1 VIPGNHDFGVA
12 SREVYDKVSHIW
24 QVKEKERVEPEEE
37 IKKLKEI
44 CTFLMHEEVEV
55 EGLRIFGS
63 PYTLADYLMGFTY
76 KHE

>member
-37 IKKLKEI
+37 IKKLK
-44 CTFLMHEEVEV
+44 
-55 EGLRIFGS
+55 
-63 PYTLADYLMGFTY
+63 
-76 KHE
+76 

>member
-1 VIPGNHDFGVA
+1 
-12 SREVYDKVSHIW
+12 
-24 QVKEKERVEPEEE
+24 
-37 IKKLKEI
+37 
-44 CTFLMHEEVEV
+44 MHEEVEV